1 VCVHVCVHTCIYK
14 CVFQLVCIW
23 RQMNSEDRDWCQTS
37 PFILIYLVFVL
48 WHSLSVSGTHWL
60 HMICWPTRLSNLS
73 VFYCAALGR
82 QTCAVGCS
90 EAEYLLCMHE
100 GLGLILS
107 TENDGVL
114 IPTVKSQGFIW
125 VNNCYTQRCSGER
138 GDLGKIGQSLVCA
151 FPSPPPFNILHPLH
165 TRTVWQSPVT
175 P

>member
-1 VCVHVCVHTCIYK
+1 
-14 CVFQLVCIW
+14 
-23 RQMNSEDRDWCQTS
+23 MNTEDGDWCQAS

-107 TENDGVL
+107 TENNGVL

-125 VNNCYTQRCSGER
+125 VNNCYTQRCSGK
-138 GDLGKIGQSLVCA
+138 GGILVKLGNPWFV
-151 FPSPPPFNILHPLH
+151 PSPPLPLLTYCIPCTHAQYGSLLSPPRLHRLLAIFITMQPISHSLLSQ
-165 TRTVWQSPVT
+165 VP
-175 P
+175 